1 MIKYAALNLK
11 LRVFVFTVSTLIIL
25 FFSADHVPVSIMVFV
40 NNSSEFSL
48 SAEQNGMC
56 SLPIDEKAMTITY
69 VSIYSVLMIA
79 SLAGNSLLIFASR
92 KSNITMNLL
101 IANIAASDL
110 LFSIAD
116 FPREIVA
123 QIKGSGA
130 FLVHG
135 WIGSL
140 LCKIG
145 AFTADVT
152 IGVSTLCLILVAAER
167 LVAVVFPTHYR
178 RITVKKRRF
187 LILCTWIV
195 AMAIHSP
202 YFYTFRLEKFNGETL
217 CNSNWEP
224 AFNHE
229 STHIGYY
236 TALLV
241 TVLIVPLITVCIL
254 LTITLLKLRDDE
266 MKSFRTPIAN
276 KRHKKRNKMLLKMS
290 LVITLA
296 FALCWLPFI
305 AFQFIHLF
313 FPSSIPNCSLG
324 FTIFRQFAIL
334 LALCHCMINPCIC
347 FTFMRQIRVG
357 LKSNKVK
364 RHRKGNSLLTALWHL
379 HLVNLNVPGHLEQN

>member
-1 MIKYAALNLK
+1 
-11 LRVFVFTVSTLIIL
+11 
-25 FFSADHVPVSIMVFV
+25 MVFV

-48 SAEQNGMC
+48 SAEQNGTC
-56 SLPIDEKAMTITY
+56 LLPIDWKAMTIAYAT
-69 VSIYSVLMIA
+69 IYSVLLIA
-79 SLAGNSLLIFASR
+79 SLIGNSLLIFASL
-92 KSNITMNLL
+92 KSNITMNLM

-110 LFSIAD
+110 LFSIAN
-116 FPREIVA
+116 FPREIVT
-123 QIKGSGA
+123 QIKGSTA

-135 WIGSL
+135 WIGSQ

-145 AFTADVT
+145 AFTTDVP
-152 IGVSTLCLILVAAER
+152 IAVSTLSLILVAAER
-167 LVAVVFPTHYR
+167 LVAVVFPSHYR

-202 YFYTFRLEKFNGETL
+202 YFYTFRLETENGNVVCST
-217 CNSNWEP
+217 NWEP

-229 STHIGYY
+229 STHTRYY
-236 TALLV
+236 TALLG

-254 LTITLLKLRDDE
+254 QTITLLKLRDDE
-266 MKSFRTPIAN
+266 MESFRTAIAS

-290 LVITLA
+290 VMIALA

-305 AFQFIHLF
+305 AFQFLLLF

-324 FTIFRQFAIL
+324 FRVFKHFAIL
-334 LALCHCMINPCIC
+334 FSLFHCVVNPCIC

-357 LKSNKVK
+357 LKFTTEVK
-364 RHRKGNSLLTALWHL
+364 RHGKVT
-379 HLVNLNVPGHLEQN
+379 VF